1 MTAAAAEL
9 QKSIFGALTG
19 EAGLLA
25 ALGGPRIYDHVP
37 TNVAFPYV
45 TFGRTSVFDWS
56 TSTESGTEHLF
67 TLHVWSKAKGKDEV
81 HALMER
87 IRERLHDGQ
96 LVIDGF
102 DLVNLRLEFV
112 EARFNDD
119 LAVYHGMLRFRAT
132 IEAVAG

>member
-9 QKSIFGALTG
+9 QRAIFGALTG
-19 EAGLLA
+19 DAELRA
-25 ALGGPRIYDHVP
+25 ALGGPRVYDHAP
-37 TNVAFPYV
+37 ANVAFPYV

-56 TSTESGTEHLF
+56 TSTENGTEHLF
-67 TLHVWSKAKGKDEV
+67 TLHVWSKAKGKEEV

-87 IRERLHDGQ
+87 VRAILHDGTPA
-96 LVIDGF
+96 LAGF
-102 DLVNLRLEFV
+102 SLVNLRLEFV

-132 IEAVAG
+132 LEALAA